1 MELHKANS
9 QVSQLVSNMEQTEK
23 RISVRK
29 QVLCDD
35 INILI
40 LSAKQVSVLNLLE
53 TVENRII
60 LLYTS

>member
-9 QVSQLVSNMEQTEK
+9 QVSQLVSNMEQAEK

>member
-9 QVSQLVSNMEQTEK
+9 KVSQLVSNMEQTEK
-23 RISVRK
+23 RISVCK

-40 LSAKQVSVLNLLE
+40 LSAKQVS
-53 TVENRII
+53 
-60 LLYTS
+60 

>member
-40 LSAKQVSVLNLLE
+40 LSAKQVSLLNLLE

>member
-40 LSAKQVSVLNLLE
+40 LSANQVSLLNLLE